1 MVRLYYI
8 SIILLLISCNAKKTS
23 STRIIERDTL
33 RSVSDK
39 YVSKPIKSTFYFPDI
54 CDTTGVYRRFKQT
67 ETSGENKAKISF
79 RDNALF
85 IDLMTGLSERK
96 TDTIIDIKYK
106 EKEVEV
112 EVVRYKT
119 PLWMWIALIFSVLI
133 NVILLRFTFFR

>member
-1 MVRLYYI
+1 M
-8 SIILLLISCNAKKTS
+8 
-23 STRIIERDTL
+23 